1 MQESIYEKLPQ
12 NFLKY
17 EIERI
22 ESGASSKIIFRLN
35 KNKKSYILIDFKKDK
50 KEYKKHVKIFSMLKD
65 INISIPKIID
75 KNDKNQILICEDF
88 GDFRYDKILNKY
100 SAKDLLKYAVDTLLV
115 INHSIKYNKNYQL
128 DQYSFKTFNSEI
140 IELPKYYFPYIK
152 LNNYNLKKDF
162 MSIWLEA
169 FENFNFEFDSFIH
182 KDFNIN
188 NLFFIPSKKK
198 HLKCGVID
206 FQSAFWG
213 ESSWDLFSL
222 LEDSR
227 MLFTD
232 KFNEELIAYFFR
244 NSKINSSLSDFKM
257 KYHFLN
263 CSRQTRLLG
272 RWVKLTKELDQDSYL
287 KYIPVTLRRLKKS
300 LDILNDKN
308 LSLFYKTY
316 ILK

>member
-1 MQESIYEKLPQ
+1 MNESIYEKLPQ

-17 EIERI
+17 ELNKI
-22 ESGASSKIIFRLN
+22 ESGASNKIIFRLN
-35 KNKKSYILIDFKKDK
+35 KNKKNYILIDFKKDK
-50 KEYKKHVKIFSMLKD
+50 KEYKKHIKIFNLLKD
-65 INISIPKIID
+65 INISIPRIINKD
-75 KNDKNQILICEDF
+75 DKNQILICEDF
-88 GDFRYDKILNKY
+88 GDIRYDKILNKY
-100 SAKDLLKYAVDTLLV
+100 SAKDLLTYAVDTLVV
-115 INHSIKYNKNYQL
+115 INNSIKYNKNYQL
-128 DQYSFKTFNSEI
+128 EQYNFKTFNSEI
-140 IELPKYYFPYIK
+140 IELPDYYFPYIK
-152 LNNYNLKKDF
+152 LDNFNLKKEF
-162 MSIWLEA
+162 MFIWLEA
-169 FENFNFEFDSFIH
+169 FENFDFKFNSFIH

-232 KFNEELIAYFFR
+232 KFNEELITYFF
-244 NSKINSSLSDFKM
+244 NKIKINSSFSDFKM
-257 KYHFLN
+257 KYYFLN

-272 RWVKLTKELDQDSYL
+272 RWVKLTKELNQDSYL
-287 KYIPVTLRRLKKS
+287 KYIPVTLKRLEKS
-300 LDILNDKN
+300 LDMLNNKN